1 MHPRGRT
8 TTLRRPNSSSQR
20 GQPLHSARERQP
32 KTTASRSRQP
42 SRGLLHLFLRP
53 DRGIGQRTPAAASL
67 QASLLPSEASKGR
80 DERPR
85 DGPLRLPNEDVAP
98 YHVLDRS
105 HGARATSI
113 TTVRQRLRAARHAR
127 LFCRWNTGS
136 RRTFT
141 GAVDGDHTKE
151 EEESEEPAE
160 EDASGGHGRRAREIS
175 RSH

>member
-20 GQPLHSARERQP
+20 GP
-32 KTTASRSRQP
+32 ASP
-42 SRGLLHLFLRP
+42 
-53 DRGIGQRTPAAASL
+53 QRAGEAAQNEPAAHASPRVVCRIYSSVRTA
-67 QASLLPSEASKGR
+67 ASGSERPPPRACKHPCSITSSKGR

-85 DGPLRLPNEDVAP
+85 DGPLRLRYEDVAP
-98 YHVLDRS
+98 CHVLDGR

-141 GAVDGDHTKE
+141 GAVDGDHPEE

-160 EDASGGHGRRAREIS
+160 EDAPGGHGCCT
-175 RSH
+175 